1 MYLIV
6 LSARTVHRLVEY
18 YRVHSPTSQLSIVI
32 HVMSGNP
39 IYGILD
45 RVPYIDVL
53 HVWDNAS
60 GMVRRGVSLNTTCKV
75 QDKVHACPV

>member
-6 LSARTVHRLVEY
+6 LSARIIHRLVE

-39 IYGILD
+39 SYGILD
-45 RVPYIDVL
+45 RVPYFDVL
-53 HVWDNAS
+53 HCLGQRVGNGRA
-60 GMVRRGVSLNTTCKV
+60 RGKFGHGV
-75 QDKVHACPV
+75 QSSR